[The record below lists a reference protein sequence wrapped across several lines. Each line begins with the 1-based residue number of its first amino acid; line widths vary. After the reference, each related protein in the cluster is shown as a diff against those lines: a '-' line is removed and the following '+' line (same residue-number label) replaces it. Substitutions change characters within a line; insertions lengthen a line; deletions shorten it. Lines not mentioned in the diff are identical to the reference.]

1 MDDGCGCGCLIGVM
15 LIVTVAI
22 VSIGFV
28 LVYPIVAIG
37 WIVIIAAVLGAFGAA
52 GGA

>member
-1 MDDGCGCGCLIGVM
+1 M
-15 LIVTVAI
+15 LILTVAI